1 MSAITRRQ
9 ALATL
14 GAAAAAMATACTPFK
29 ILLGAYPGVF
39 DEDAD
44 LTDRV
49 LGGFADAVLPGASVP
64 ARHLVRPLRD
74 ERFPL
79 GGHCA
84 YLASDLCGRA
94 DSLCDSPQFD
104 LLSREER
111 CRVIEHGLAS
121 DTITRRLYTGAI
133 FLTQVAFFGGIYDD
147 DAGCAFIDFD
157 GRYRRTRLAELTYPD
172 PQTFLAR
179 ELTLDG
185 HFH

>member
-9 ALATL
+9 ALAYL
-14 GAAAAAMATACTPFK
+14 GAAAAASVTACTPMK

-39 DEDAD
+39 DEDDD

-64 ARHLVRPLRD
+64 TGQLVRPLRD

-79 GGHCA
+79 EGHCG

-94 DSLCDSPQFD
+94 GDLCGSRQFD

-111 CRVIEHGLAS
+111 CLVIEAGLAS
-121 DTITRRLYTGAI
+121 DAITRRLYTGAI

-147 DAGCAFIDFD
+147 DTGCAFIEFD
-157 GRYRRTRLAELTYPD
+157 GRYRKTRLADLTYPD
-172 PQTFLAR
+172 PQAYLAR
-179 ELTLDG
+179 ELTSNG